1 MEPERAKWDLTP
13 PKIDFGRHNSHAA
26 QFTDISEGK
35 DEINFDE
42 NQLKEKLERLLEQIN
57 RSENNTNETYT
68 NTPGAKSVL
77 ERLTE
82 LEDRLDNAT
91 AECNDDGTITIT
103 F

>member
-1 MEPERAKWDLTP
+1 MEPEKAKWDLTP
-13 PKIDFGRHNSHAA
+13 PKVDMGRFNSHAA

-42 NQLKEKLERLLEQIN
+42 QQLKEKLERLLEQIN
-57 RSENNTNETYT
+57 RSENNTNETHT
-68 NTPGAKSVL
+68 NTPGVKSVL

-82 LEDRLDNAT
+82 LEDRLDAAT